1 VGGALSVKI
10 VKSFIQ
16 DIHAKLFQLLL

>member
-16 DIHAKLFQLLL
+16 DTHAKLFQLLL